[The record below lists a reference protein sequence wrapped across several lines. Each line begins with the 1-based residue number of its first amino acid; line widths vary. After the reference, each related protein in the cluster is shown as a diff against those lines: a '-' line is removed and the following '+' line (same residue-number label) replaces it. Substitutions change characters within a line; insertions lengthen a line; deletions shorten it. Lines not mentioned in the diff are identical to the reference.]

1 MSQLGTLGRA
11 IILKWN
17 GAKIAGVREKSVA
30 VNGEVIDVTDDDANG
45 YRELLDE
52 DGTKSLDIKVS
63 GVLKGTVLRAAK
75 IAGGSS
81 SIAAVT
87 FEYPDGAILSGDFKL
102 ATYSESDPFAGAVTF
117 EATLQSTGAY
127 TYIAGP

>member
-30 VNGEVIDVTDDDANG
+30 INGEVVDVTDDDASG
-45 YRELLDE
+45 YRQLLDE
-52 DGTKSLDIKVS
+52 DGAKSIDISLS
-63 GVLKGTVLRAAK
+63 GVVKGSVLRAAK
-75 IAGGSS
+75 LAGGSS
-81 SIAAVT
+81 TVGAVT

-102 ATYSESDPFAGAVTF
+102 ASYNETDPYAEAVTF
-117 EATLQSTGAY
+117 EATLQSTGVP
-127 TYIAGP
+127 TYIAAP